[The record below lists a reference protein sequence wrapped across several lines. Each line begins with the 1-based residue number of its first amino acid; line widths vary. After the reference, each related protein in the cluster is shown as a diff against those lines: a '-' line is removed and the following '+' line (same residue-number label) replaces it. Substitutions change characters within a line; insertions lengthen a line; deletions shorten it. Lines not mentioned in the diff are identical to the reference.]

1 VKRFAVCLIA
11 LAGCAGTHDSTN
23 AAVSAADDEVD
34 AIAYTK
40 NLPVEE
46 AVSNW
51 DARFGPLPS
60 GCVAAAWRVVLPD
73 YGIDSRVRFTISW
86 ECEAERPVESSV
98 AFMTD
103 PVAPD
108 AIGPWSD
115 APPIVTDPRRGEKPV
130 EWQRI
135 RLRLSKGVRREI
147 RGFLD
152 SSAPA
157 DRERAGGA
165 IARELFVAA
174 FPGSESAFSSFRIES
189 SKSATEADR

>member
-1 VKRFAVCLIA
+1 MKRFAACLIA
-11 LAGCAGTHDSTN
+11 LAGCAGTRDSTN
-23 AAVSAADDEVD
+23 AAVSTADDQVD

-46 AVSNW
+46 VVSNW
-51 DARFGPLPS
+51 DARFGPLPP
-60 GCVAAAWRVVLPD
+60 GCVAVAWRVVLPD
-73 YGIDSRVRFTISW
+73 YGIDSRARFTVSW

-103 PVAPD
+103 PLAFD
-108 AIGPWSD
+108 AIGPWSGES
-115 APPIVTDPRRGEKPV
+115 PIATDPHRGEKPL

-165 IARELFVAA
+165 IARELFIAA
-174 FPGSESAFSSFRIES
+174 FPGSDTALPSFRLES